1 MGRNPVRESRSFKP
15 NALARALGLALLTVF
30 IALPAMAEPAPDSA
44 SIADPDW
51 EYYRP
56 RPLFIWFTPG
66 PGIIGSV
73 MSMSWD
79 LRFALENGWGASAV
93 FTHGEELCVISCNQA
108 PVRFGVGALLAGYRG
123 VGQAGY
129 VSIAAGP
136 DYGWG
141 ERPDRDFEGII
152 EEEECDGLFCSHTD
166 YPKVLDGGFGV
177 QVQAQ
182 AALAGRYLGIG
193 AQIQVIYIPQHV
205 YAGATLILPIGL
217 IK

>member
-1 MGRNPVRESRSFKP
+1 M
-15 NALARALGLALLTVF
+15 ALIALM
-30 IALPAMAEPAPDSA
+30 ALPATAETASDSA
-44 SIADPDW
+44 GMADPDW
-51 EYYRP
+51 EYFRP
-56 RPLFIWFTPG
+56 HPLFIWFTPG
-66 PGIIGSV
+66 PGIIGKAL
-73 MSMSWD
+73 SMSWD

-93 FTHGEELCVISCNQA
+93 FTHGDDFSVYRDRAS
-108 PVRFGVGALLAGYRG
+108 VRFGVGALLAGFRS
-123 VGQAGY
+123 VGRAGY

-152 EEEECDGLFCSHTD
+152 EEMEEDCDGLSCSYHPV
-166 YPKVLDGGFGV
+166 YPKVLDGGFGA

-182 AALAGRYLGIG
+182 AAATGKYFGIG
-193 AQIQVIYIPQHV
+193 GQIQVIYIPNHV